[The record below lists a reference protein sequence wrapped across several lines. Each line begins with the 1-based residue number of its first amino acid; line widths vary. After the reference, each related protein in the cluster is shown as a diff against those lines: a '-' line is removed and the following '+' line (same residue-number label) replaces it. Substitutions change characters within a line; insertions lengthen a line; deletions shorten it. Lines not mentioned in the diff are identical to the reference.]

1 MTTDLFKQNKKP
13 LTKFTLVKR
22 RDFIQQTSAT
32 AALITLGGLG
42 LQSFTSGSKTTK
54 ITILHT
60 NDVHSHIDAFGPDDG
75 RNPNQGGVA
84 RRASLIQ
91 NIRNE
96 NPNTLLLDAGD
107 IFQGTPYFNYYGG
120 ELEFK
125 LMSMLKYDAATI
137 GNHDFD
143 NGIDGLLAQLPHA
156 KFDFLSANYDFS
168 NTVLDTFVKPFKTFT
183 KDGIKI
189 GVFGLGIEL
198 NGLVDKSMYKETVYL
213 DPVET
218 AQEMTRILKEDQKCD
233 LVICLSHL
241 GYHYKNAPS
250 KISDLS
256 LAKATKNIDLI
267 IGGHTHTF
275 LPKPTVTKNSEGK
288 NVLVNQVGCYGINL
302 GKIDFYF
309 DADKNKAAEGTSI
322 LV

>member
-1 MTTDLFKQNKKP
+1 M
-13 LTKFTLVKR
+13 KR
-22 RDFIQQTSAT
+22 RDFIQQVSAT
-32 AALITLGGLG
+32 TALVTIGGFG
-42 LQSFTSGSKTTK
+42 LQSFSTIPKKTK

-60 NDVHSHIDAFGPDDG
+60 NDVHSHIDAFGPEDG
-75 RNPNQGGVA
+75 RNANKGGVA
-84 RRASLIQ
+84 RRAHLIES
-91 NIRNE
+91 IRNE

-125 LMSMLKYDAATI
+125 LMSKLKYDVATI

-143 NGIDGLLAQLPHA
+143 NGINGLYAQLPHA
-156 KFDFLSANYDFS
+156 EFEFISANYDFS
-168 NTVLDTFVKPFKTFT
+168 NTIMDTHVKPYKIFI

-198 NGLVDKSMYKETVYL
+198 DGLVDPAMSKETKYL
-213 DPVET
+213 DPIEIT
-218 AQEMTRILKEDQKCD
+218 QDMTQLLKTNEKCD

-241 GYHYKNAPS
+241 GYGYKTNPN
-250 KISDLS
+250 KISDLK
-256 LAKATKNIDLI
+256 LAALTKDIDLI

-275 LPKPTVTKNSEGK
+275 LPKPTVVKNIEGK
-288 NVLVNQVGCYGINL
+288 NMLVNQVGCYGLNL

-309 DADKNKAAEGTSI
+309 DANNNKSANGTSI
-322 LV
+322 IV

>member
-1 MTTDLFKQNKKP
+1 M
-13 LTKFTLVKR
+13 KR
-22 RDFIQQTSAT
+22 RNFIQQTAAT
-32 AALITLGGLG
+32 TALVTFGGLG
-42 LQSFTSGSKTTK
+42 LQSFAPSTAKK

-60 NDVHSHIDAFGPDDG
+60 NDVHSHIDPFGPNDG
-75 RNPNQGGVA
+75 RNANKGGVA
-84 RRASLIQ
+84 RRAALVES
-91 NIRNE
+91 IRQE

-143 NGIDGLLAQLPHA
+143 NGIEGLYAQLPHA
-156 KFDFLSANYDFS
+156 KFEFVSANYDFS
-168 NTVLDTFVKPFKTFT
+168 NTIMDTHVKPYKIFI

-198 NGLVDKSMYKETVYL
+198 DGLVIKSMYKETKYL
-213 DPVET
+213 DPIEIAT
-218 AQEMTRILKEDQKCD
+218 DMSRILKKEKKCD

-241 GYHYKNAPS
+241 GYHYRDFEEKA
-250 KISDLS
+250 SDLN
-256 LAKATKNIDLI
+256 LARATKDIDLI

-275 LPKPTVTKNSEGK
+275 LPKPTIEKNSVGH
-288 NVLVNQVGCYGINL
+288 NVLVNQVGCYGLYL
-302 GKIDFYF
+302 GRIDFYF
-309 DADKNKAAEGTSI
+309 DSDKTKAAKGTSI
-322 LV
+322 IV